1 MNEVTGTTSDLPD
14 RRRTGL
20 SPGLPPEVS
29 VAPAWTGPR
38 VWILMWRKMGSVQ
51 SSSGGAGQ
59 PVWTRALIGWHIVF
73 WVLLGMTLAL
83 SFLGH
88 LGALRQTVFAGTVVV
103 LGAAYQF
110 IGMPAIRSRRALPSY
125 AYRLVLIA
133 SLVVLIGIYPQS
145 VFLMFIGSAQ
155 IWLLCEDV
163 REGIGLS
170 LLLVVGVGTAQLW
183 SAGWGWTAF
192 WEILPWML
200 VSLVVSLLFGIW
212 IEKVITQSQQRAEL
226 IEQLEA
232 ARDELAEAHHSAG
245 VMAERERMAREIH
258 DTLAQGMTSIV
269 MLAQTAAVE
278 LQRGADAS
286 ARLAAIE
293 DTARENLAEAR
304 ALVAAFT
311 PVALSEATLTE
322 VLRRQAERFAAETGV
337 DVQVS
342 LDLPDDEVA
351 ALPQAQQVV
360 LLRSAQE
367 ALANVRKHARATQVL
382 ITLGLSDDGV
392 WIEIRDDGSGFT
404 PGAESAGFGLNAMRG
419 RVEESGGSVQVES
432 APGRGTRV
440 QVLIPAVQED
450 A

>member
-1 MNEVTGTTSDLPD
+1 
-14 RRRTGL
+14 
-20 SPGLPPEVS
+20 
-29 VAPAWTGPR
+29 
-38 VWILMWRKMGSVQ
+38 
-51 SSSGGAGQ
+51 
-59 PVWTRALIGWHIVF
+59 
-73 WVLLGMTLAL
+73 
-83 SFLGH
+83 
-88 LGALRQTVFAGTVVV
+88 
-103 LGAAYQF
+103 
-110 IGMPAIRSRRALPSY
+110 
-125 AYRLVLIA
+125 
-133 SLVVLIGIYPQS
+133 
-145 VFLMFIGSAQ
+145 
-155 IWLLCEDV
+155 
-163 REGIGLS
+163 
-170 LLLVVGVGTAQLW
+170 LW

-212 IEKVITQSQQRAEL
+212 IEKVITQSQQRADL
-226 IEQLEA
+226 IEQLES

-269 MLAQTAAVE
+269 MLAQAAAVE
-278 LQRGADAS
+278 LSRGADAS

-367 ALANVRKHARATQVL
+367 ALANVRKHAAATQVR
-382 ITLGLSDDGV
+382 ITLGLSDGGV
-392 WIEIRDDGSGFT
+392 WIEIRDDGTGFT
-404 PGAESAGFGLNAMRG
+404 PATVSGGFGLTAMRG
-419 RVEESGGSVQVES
+419 RVEESGGTVSVES

-440 QVLIPAVQED
+440 AVLIPSASQESV
-450 A
+450 

>member
-1 MNEVTGTTSDLPD
+1 
-14 RRRTGL
+14 
-20 SPGLPPEVS
+20 
-29 VAPAWTGPR
+29 
-38 VWILMWRKMGSVQ
+38 MGSVD
-51 SSSGGAGQ
+51 STRSGAGQ
-59 PVWTRALIGWHIVF
+59 PVWTRAITGWHIVF
-73 WVLLGMTLAL
+73 WVLLVMTVGL
-83 SFLGH
+83 SFTGDLSGTRQLMYLGT
-88 LGALRQTVFAGTVVV
+88 AVV
-103 LGAAYQF
+103 LGIAYQF
-110 IGMPAIRSRRALPSY
+110 IGLPAVRSRRKLPSY

-133 SLVVLIGIYPQS
+133 ALMMLIGLYPQS
-145 VFLMFIGSAQ
+145 VFLMFIASAQ

-183 SAGWGWTAF
+183 SAGWGWSAF
-192 WEILPWML
+192 WSILPWML

-226 IEQLEA
+226 IEQLES

-269 MLAQTAAVE
+269 MLSQAASAELARGGTSGTA
-278 LQRGADAS
+278 

-337 DVQVS
+337 DVKVA
-342 LDLPDDEVA
+342 LDLADEEVT

-367 ALANVRKHARATQVL
+367 ALANVRKHAAATQVL
-382 ITLGLSDDGV
+382 ITLGLSADGV
-392 WIEIRDDGSGFT
+392 WIEIRDDGTGFT
-404 PGAESAGFGLNAMRG
+404 PGAESGGFGLNAMRG

-440 QVLIPAVQED
+440 QVLVPALQED

>member
-1 MNEVTGTTSDLPD
+1 
-14 RRRTGL
+14 
-20 SPGLPPEVS
+20 
-29 VAPAWTGPR
+29 
-38 VWILMWRKMGSVQ
+38 
-51 SSSGGAGQ
+51 
-59 PVWTRALIGWHIVF
+59 
-73 WVLLGMTLAL
+73 
-83 SFLGH
+83 
-88 LGALRQTVFAGTVVV
+88 VFAGTVVV

-110 IGMPAIRSRRALPSY
+110 IGLPAIRSRRALPSY

-133 SLVVLIGIYPQS
+133 SLIVLIGVYPQS
-145 VFLMFIGSAQ
+145 VFLMFIASAQ

-170 LLLVVGVGTAQLW
+170 LLLVLGVGTAQLW
-183 SAGWGWTAF
+183 SAGWGWKAF

-269 MLAQTAAVE
+269 MLAQAAAVE
-278 LQRGADAS
+278 LSRGADAS

-392 WIEIRDDGSGFT
+392 WIEIRDDGSGFS
-404 PGAESAGFGLNAMRG
+404 PASVSGGFGLNAMRG
-419 RVEESGGSVQVES
+419 RVEESGGSVEVES

>member
-1 MNEVTGTTSDLPD
+1 METS
-14 RRRTGL
+14 
-20 SPGLPPEVS
+20 S
-29 VAPAWTGPR
+29 
-38 VWILMWRKMGSVQ
+38 
-51 SSSGGAGQ
+51 GAGQ
-59 PVWTRALIGWHIVF
+59 PVWTRTLVGWHIVF
-73 WVLLGMTLAL
+73 WVLLAMTLVL
-83 SFLGH
+83 SFFGDLDRT
-88 LGALRQTVFAGTVVV
+88 RQVAFAGAVVV

-110 IGMPAIRSRRALPSY
+110 IGLPAIASRRALPAY
-125 AYRLVLIA
+125 VYRLVLIA
-133 SLVVLIGIYPQS
+133 CLMVMVGLYPQA
-145 VFLMFIGSAQ
+145 VFLMFIASAQ
-155 IWLLCEDV
+155 IWLLCESV
-163 REGIGLS
+163 RESAWLS
-170 LLLVVGVGTAQLW
+170 LLLVIGVGSAQLW
-183 SAGWGWTAF
+183 SAGWGWDAL

-212 IEKVITQSQQRAEL
+212 IEKVITQSQQRAVL
-226 IEQLEA
+226 IEQLES

-269 MLAQTAAVE
+269 MLAQAAAVE
-278 LQRGADAS
+278 LQRGGTDGAS

-322 VLRRQAERFAAETGV
+322 VLRRQGERFAAETGIN
-337 DVQVS
+337 VQVS
-342 LDLPDDEVA
+342 LDLPDEEVA

-367 ALANVRKHARATQVL
+367 ALANVRKHARATQVR
-382 ITLGLSDDGV
+382 ITLGLSDGGV

-404 PGAESAGFGLNAMRG
+404 PAAVSSGFGLNAMRG

-432 APGRGTRV
+432 SPGHGTRI
-440 QVLIPAVQED
+440 QVLVPAGED
-450 A
+450 V

>member
-1 MNEVTGTTSDLPD
+1 MQNS
-14 RRRTGL
+14 R
-20 SPGLPPEVS
+20 
-29 VAPAWTGPR
+29 
-38 VWILMWRKMGSVQ
+38 
-51 SSSGGAGQ
+51 GAGQ
-59 PVWTRALIGWHIVF
+59 PIWTRTLAGWHIVF
-73 WVLLGMTLAL
+73 WVLLGMTLGL

-88 LGALRQTVFAGTVVV
+88 LGTARQAVYVGTVLV
-103 LGAAYQF
+103 LGSAYQF
-110 IGMPAIRSRRALPSY
+110 IGLPAIRSRRRLPSY
-125 AYRLVLIA
+125 TYRLVLIA
-133 SLVVLIGIYPQS
+133 CLATLIGIYPQS
-145 VFLMFIGSAQ
+145 VFLMFIASAQ
-155 IWLLCEDV
+155 IWLLCEDL

-170 LLLVVGVGTAQLW
+170 VLLVLAVGTAQLW

-226 IEQLEA
+226 IEQLES

-269 MLAQTAAVE
+269 MLTQAAAAE
-278 LQRGADAS
+278 LSQGGASVA

-337 DVQVS
+337 DVRVS

-367 ALANVRKHARATQVL
+367 ALANVRKHAAATQVL
-382 ITLGLSDDGV
+382 ITLGLSDGGV
-392 WIEIRDDGSGFT
+392 WIEIRDDGSGFS
-404 PGAESAGFGLNAMRG
+404 PGVASTGFGLNAMRG
-419 RVEESGGSVQVES
+419 RVEESGGTVQIDS
-432 APGRGTRV
+432 APGHGTRV

-450 A
+450 V

>member
-1 MNEVTGTTSDLPD
+1 
-14 RRRTGL
+14 
-20 SPGLPPEVS
+20 
-29 VAPAWTGPR
+29 
-38 VWILMWRKMGSVQ
+38 MGSVQ
-51 SSSGGAGQ
+51 NSRGGAGQ
-59 PVWTRALIGWHIVF
+59 PVWTRALVGWHIVF

-88 LGALRQTVFAGTVVV
+88 LGAVRQSVYVGTVVV
-103 LGAAYQF
+103 LAAAYQF
-110 IGMPAIRSRRALPSY
+110 IGLPAIRSRRAFPSY
-125 AYRLVLIA
+125 TYRLLLIA
-133 SLVVLIGIYPQS
+133 SLITLIGIYPQS
-145 VFLMFIGSAQ
+145 VFLMFIASAQ
-155 IWLLCEDV
+155 IWLLCEDL

-170 LLLVVGVGTAQLW
+170 LLLVLGVGAAQLW
-183 SAGWGWTAF
+183 SAGWGWSAF
-192 WEILPWML
+192 WQILPWML

-226 IEQLEA
+226 IEQLES

-269 MLAQTAAVE
+269 MLAQAGAAE
-278 LQRGADAS
+278 LSQGGDPAG
-286 ARLAAIE
+286 RLAAIE
-293 DTARENLAEAR
+293 QTARENLAEAR

-367 ALANVRKHARATQVL
+367 ALANVRKHAAATQVL
-382 ITLGLSDDGV
+382 ITLGLSSNRV
-392 WIEIRDDGSGFT
+392 WIEIRDDGSGFS
-404 PGAESAGFGLNAMRG
+404 PGVASGGFGLNAMRG
-419 RVEESGGSVQVES
+419 RVEESGGTVQIES
-432 APGRGTRV
+432 TPGHGTRV

-450 A
+450 V